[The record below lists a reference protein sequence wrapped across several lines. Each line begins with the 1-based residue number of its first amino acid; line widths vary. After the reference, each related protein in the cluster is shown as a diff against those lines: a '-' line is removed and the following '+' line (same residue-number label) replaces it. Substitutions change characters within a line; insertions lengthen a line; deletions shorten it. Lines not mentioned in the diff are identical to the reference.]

1 MGRTGAAPMELWR
14 RLRARAPS
22 VSLGVWPTP
31 VHRLEWP
38 DPGSDGVEL
47 WVKRE
52 DRSSPLGG
60 GNKVRKLELLLAG
73 PPRPVLTAGAVGSH
87 HVLATAIHG
96 ARVGRPCVGVLLPQ
110 PMSGHVAAT
119 ERMTREACVLVLGPD
134 RRAASTA
141 LTSSGARRLA
151 ALAIRG
157 RGITVIPPG
166 GSSPLGTLGYVGAGL
181 ELADQIG
188 RGDCPEPS
196 SVYLALGTGGTAV
209 GLALG
214 LALAGIAAKVVA
226 VRVATRLVGNT
237 GYLRVL
243 AERTSRL
250 AGFGRAPAMN
260 LEVRHEFGGAGYGRE
275 TVACREAMERFR
287 GCGLPLE
294 PTYTGKALAALLA
307 DARSGRARGSVMF
320 LDTHGPMD
328 DVRVALADGRR
339 TDE

>member
-1 MGRTGAAPMELWR
+1 MELWQR
-14 RLRARAPS
+14 VRARAPS
-22 VSLGVWPTP
+22 LSLGVWPTP
-31 VHRLEWP
+31 VHRM
-38 DPGSDGVEL
+38 DGVERVAGGVEP

-52 DRSSPLGG
+52 DLSSPLGG

-119 ERMTREACVLVLGPD
+119 ERMTREACVMVLGPD
-134 RRAASTA
+134 RLATSTA
-141 LTSSGARRLA
+141 LSSSGVRRLA
-151 ALAIRG
+151 AQIIRG

-196 SVYLALGTGGTAV
+196 SIYLALGTGGTAV

-226 VRVATRLVGNT
+226 VRVATRLVGNAA
-237 GYLRVL
+237 YLRIL

-250 AGFGRAPAMN
+250 AGVGRAPAMN
-260 LEVRHEFGGAGYGRE
+260 LEVRHEFSGAGYGRE
-275 TVACREAMERFR
+275 TEACREAMERSR

-307 DARSGRARGSVMF
+307 DARSGRARGIVMF
-320 LDTHGPMD
+320 LDTYGPMD
-328 DVRVALADGRR
+328 DVEMALAADGRR